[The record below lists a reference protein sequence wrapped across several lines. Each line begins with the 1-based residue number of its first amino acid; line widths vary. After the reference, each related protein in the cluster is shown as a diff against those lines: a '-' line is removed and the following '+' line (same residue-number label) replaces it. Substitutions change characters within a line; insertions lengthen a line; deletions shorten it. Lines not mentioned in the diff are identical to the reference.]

1 MADGHGNRD
10 DPEGVWRNRQGAHAA
25 QVAAQ
30 DRVLLEKG
38 QVRPVQVSL
47 QREAGGVQK
56 GGRGVRVPEARGRHG
71 RLCRGRGRG
80 PKVLEPRLRVEA
92 DRGARADQSKLLKGV
107 CQDIRRDVPRR
118 AANKDRG
125 VDELGDVPGI
135 SGGDPQEPSAVIHG
149 P

>member
-47 QREAGGVQK
+47 QREARGVQK
-56 GGRGVRVPEARGRHG
+56 GGRGARVPEARGRHG

-80 PKVLEPRLRVEA
+80 PKVPEPRLRVEA
-92 DRGARADQSKLLKGV
+92 DPGGASR
-107 CQDIRRDVPRR
+107 
-118 AANKDRG
+118 
-125 VDELGDVPGI
+125 
-135 SGGDPQEPSAVIHG
+135 SGQASQGSLSGYSARC
-149 P
+149 PKASCE